1 MKMPKIH
8 IKRTDSKNHEATGQE
23 KKNSFTTILP
33 LQRVGQPKLGFGA
46 GESVNASFSSQMMI
60 FPGSWSPLNDAA
72 ICFMCL
78 FPGERNICFLQNL
91 KETKCLKNQRL
102 FINSDDRG
110 GFTLGTC
117 WRHNTADLRQGAP
130 TDMDTDNCSFPAC
143 AGVRGLLHTI
153 QQNYYGPISRIYL
166 NQMSEILKDLGGR
179 VQYM

>member
-102 FINSDDRG
+102 FITAMTGEGSLWAHVGDITRLIYARG
-110 GFTLGTC
+110 RLQIWTP
-117 WRHNTADLRQGAP
+117 P
-130 TDMDTDNCSFPAC
+130 TVPFPRVREFVVCS
-143 AGVRGLLHTI
+143 I
-153 QQNYYGPISRIYL
+153 QSNKIT
-166 NQMSEILKDLGGR
+166 M
-179 VQYM
+179 VQYHEYI

>member
-8 IKRTDSKNHEATGQE
+8 IKRTDSKNHEVTGQE
-23 KKNSFTTILP
+23 KKQLYDHFAAAAGRLAET
-33 LQRVGQPKLGFGA
+33 GFGA

-102 FINSDDRG
+102 FITAMTGEGSLWAHVGDITRLIYARG
-110 GFTLGTC
+110 RLQIWTP
-117 WRHNTADLRQGAP
+117 P
-130 TDMDTDNCSFPAC
+130 TVPFPRVREFVVCS
-143 AGVRGLLHTI
+143 I
-153 QQNYYGPISRIYL
+153 QSNKIT
-166 NQMSEILKDLGGR
+166 M
-179 VQYM
+179 VQYHEYI

>member
-23 KKNSFTTILP
+23 KKTALRPFCRCSGSASRN
-33 LQRVGQPKLGFGA
+33 LG
-46 GESVNASFSSQMMI
+46 SVPGSLSMPRSMI

-102 FINSDDRG
+102 FITAMTGEGSLWAHVGDITRLIYARG
-110 GFTLGTC
+110 RLQIWTP
-117 WRHNTADLRQGAP
+117 P
-130 TDMDTDNCSFPAC
+130 TVPFPRVREFVVCS
-143 AGVRGLLHTI
+143 I
-153 QQNYYGPISRIYL
+153 QSNKIT
-166 NQMSEILKDLGGR
+166 M
-179 VQYM
+179 VQYHEYI